1 MEVSGSTLIFRHIQ
15 AFMRLSCRA
24 QGRDKMGQSILYNVR
39 LLMDYENNRIEVLT
53 ECALN
58 STWPPQISLL
68 R

>member
-1 MEVSGSTLIFRHIQ
+1 MEVSGTTLIFRHLQ

-24 QGRDKMGQSILYNVR
+24 QGHDKIGHSILYNER

-58 STWPPQISLL
+58 SP
-68 R
+68 